1 MDLINYALNIEN
13 VLGKTEFL
21 QQQQNILYN
30 INKIDNKDISFDLS
44 DEDFIKKASY
54 FILSNELQNQRTVN
68 YKKLIKNLDSKI
80 LKQFI
85 ISIVKNISVK
95 DGKVT
100 SICFQNGIT
109 QKFIYR
115 DN

>member
-1 MDLINYALNIEN
+1 MDLVNYALNIEN

-54 FILSNELQNQRTVN
+54 FILSNEL
-68 YKKLIKNLDSKI
+68 
-80 LKQFI
+80 
-85 ISIVKNISVK
+85 
-95 DGKVT
+95 
-100 SICFQNGIT
+100 
-109 QKFIYR
+109 
-115 DN
+115 